1 MHSIIRRTGTTGVA
15 QGTHARIDL
24 AAISAN
30 TAVVASAAGGTP
42 VMAVVKSNA
51 YGHGL
56 VPAARAALAGGA
68 SRLGV
73 AQLDEAL
80 ALRRAG
86 VTAPILAWLPWRGTD
101 YDAAVLAD
109 VELGVDA
116 PWRLP
121 LIAEA
126 AKRNGR
132 PARVHLE
139 VDTGL
144 SRGGA
149 TRDDWPQL
157 VEAARRA
164 QATGHVTMTGVF
176 SHFASSD
183 VPRHPSI
190 AAQLGAFEEAIRY
203 AAAAGVEPELRHIAN
218 SAALLTLPES
228 RYDLVRAGLA
238 LYGLSPVET
247 PIDFGLRPAM
257 SLRSSV
263 AVVKR
268 IPAGTG
274 VMYGLT
280 YRVPADSTVVVV
292 PVGYA
297 DGLPRAAGAAG
308 VELLVGGRRHRI
320 AGVVGMEQTV
330 LDVGQDLPRPGEEVV
345 LWGPGD
351 DGELTVAE
359 LARRLR
365 MLPAEILTRV
375 PATIP
380 RVYES

>member
-1 MHSIIRRTGTTGVA
+1 MHSIIRGTTDAA

-30 TAVVASAAGGTP
+30 TAVVATAAGGTP

-86 VTAPILAWLPWRGTD
+86 VNAPILAWLPWRWTE

-109 VELGVDA
+109 IELGVDA
-116 PWRLP
+116 PWRLA

-126 AKRNGR
+126 AERNRR

-139 VDTGL
+139 IDTGL

-149 TRDDWPQL
+149 LRDDWPQL

-164 QATGHVTMTGVF
+164 QAAGHITVTGIF
-176 SHFASSD
+176 SHFAAAYI
-183 VPRHPSI
+183 PRHPSI
-190 AAQLGAFEEAIRY
+190 AAQLAAFDDAIQY
-203 AAAAGVEPELRHIAN
+203 AAGAGVEPELRHIAS
-218 SAALLTLPES
+218 SAAVFALPES
-228 RYDLVRAGLA
+228 RYDMVRSGIA
-238 LYGLSPVET
+238 LYGLSQVET
-247 PIDFGLRPAM
+247 PLALKLRPAM
-257 SLRSSV
+257 SLRSTV
-263 AVVKR
+263 VMVKR
-268 IPAGTG
+268 VPAGTG
-274 VMYGLT
+274 VMYGQT
-280 YRVPADSTVVVV
+280 YRVRTDSTLAMV
-292 PVGYA
+292 PVGFA

-308 VELLVGGRRHRI
+308 LELLVGGRRHRI
-320 AGVVGMEQTV
+320 AGVLGMEQTV

-351 DGELTVAE
+351 EGELTATEV
-359 LARRLR
+359 ARRLD
-365 MLPAEILTRV
+365 MQPLEILTHV
-375 PATIP
+375 SAALP
-380 RVYES
+380 RVYKS